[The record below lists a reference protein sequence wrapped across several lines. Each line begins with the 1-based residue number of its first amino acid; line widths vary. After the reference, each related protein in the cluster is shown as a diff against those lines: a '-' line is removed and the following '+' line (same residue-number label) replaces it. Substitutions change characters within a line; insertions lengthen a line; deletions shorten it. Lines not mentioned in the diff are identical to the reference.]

1 MRFPKTIKCLGVKYT
16 ISYHNFK
23 SKTMWGETDYTKQT
37 IRLDTGLKT
46 RSVDDRRRTLLHE
59 AMHVLNWEM
68 DIGLKEEHIAKLE
81 IGLYH
86 LLKDNKIL

>member
-1 MRFPKTIKCLGVKYT
+1 MRFPKTIKCLGAKYT
-16 ISYHNFK
+16 VSYHNLK
-23 SKTMWGETDYTKQT
+23 NKKWGETDYKKQT
-37 IRLDTGLKT
+37 IRLANGLKT
-46 RSVDDRRRTLLHE
+46 RSVDDRRKTLFHE